1 MEVFNLK
8 AIKVNEL
15 CKQFDYYEKQ
25 QGLQGSLKNLFSRK
39 KLVKEAVQNLSFSI
53 EQGEIV
59 GFLGPNGAGKTTSLK
74 MLSGILYPTSGEAEV
89 LGYTPWQRKNEF
101 KRQISIIMGQKNQL
115 WWDLP
120 AIESMYLN
128 KQIYEISDADYK
140 KRLYEMTDLLEVD
153 SLLNIQV
160 RRLSLGERMKMEIIA
175 ALLHQPKILFLDEPT
190 IGLDIISQK
199 NIRTFLK
206 KYNQEEGVTILLTSH
221 YMDDISDLCKRSII
235 INHGNVIYN
244 DNTDKIG
251 QLMGNKKIIKLKLS
265 EPVKDDFSKYGL
277 VKEQLEDEV
286 TIEAKKENMNEIIS
300 ELIKNYSLLD
310 FSIEDLP
317 IEDGIALLYQS

>member
-1 MEVFNLK
+1 MEVLNLK

-74 MLSGILYPTSGEAEV
+74 MLSGILYPTSGEADV

-140 KRLYEMTDLLEVD
+140 KRLYEMTELLGVD

-265 EPVKDDFSKYGL
+265 KPMKDDFSKYGL
-277 VKEQLEDEV
+277 VKEQLDDEV
-286 TIEAKKENMNEIIS
+286 TIEAKKENINEIIS